1 MSSPSSSQTPG
12 CSSSSGGDKHIP
24 IRPVFS
30 SPGQIEDGAKGS
42 SLDNSNLELIM
53 ARHFFPD
60 DVEKSL
66 RAMQKEEHVKRL
78 KNLRKSLEGLQ
89 KTQWQFTPINK
100 LTGQ

>member
-1 MSSPSSSQTPG
+1 MSSPSSPQASE
-12 CSSSSGGDKHIP
+12 CSSFLEDKHSP

-30 SPGQIEDGAKGS
+30 SPGQIEDGGKGS
-42 SLDNSNLELIM
+42 GLDNTNLELIM

-66 RAMQKEEHVKRL
+66 RAMQKEEHLKRM

-89 KTQWQFTPINK
+89 KTEWQFTPINK
-100 LTGQ
+100 LMGQ